1 MQFDFSELTKVSSL
15 LDEQSAGNGIR
26 RVRVDSIQ
34 PDPNQPRKTFD
45 EEPLAELAQSIRSIG
60 IIQPP
65 VVRTRDE
72 GYILIS
78 GERRWR
84 AARQIGLDMIDV
96 IVRDDLSARAQ
107 LVENIQREALG
118 AWEIYRVIAGELDA
132 GTSQA
137 DLARALGKSGGWVGA
152 YAAVS
157 RMPEAFVSLLRDSR
171 IADITAL
178 GHLYRLHQQRPE
190 AVATLLGSSE
200 PITRATIAG
209 VRAQALTAEGRDAA
223 KDLPLPSGARGDQV
237 GTEAPTTRV
246 KAIMGSSK
254 INANALP
261 AESSVPPSKASSE
274 ASMRIRVYF
283 DNTSWTMDYTEQRTD
298 GDRIVSVKLNGDEG
312 EIRYVPIDGL
322 VLQSIECL

>member
-1 MQFDFSELTKVSSL
+1 VQFDFSELTKVSSL

-34 PDPNQPRKTFD
+34 PDPNQPRKIFD

-65 VVRTRDE
+65 VVRTRDN

-84 AARQIGLDMIDV
+84 AAHQIGLDMIDV

-157 RMPEAFVSLLRDSR
+157 KMPEVFVSLLRDGR
-171 IADITAL
+171 VADITAL
-178 GHLYRLHQQRPE
+178 GHLHRLHQERPGT
-190 AVATLLGSSE
+190 AATLLGSSE
-200 PITRATIAG
+200 PITRAMIAG
-209 VRAQALTAEGRDAA
+209 MRTQALTTDGHDAA
-223 KDLPLPSGARGDQV
+223 KVLPLPSGATGDQV
-237 GTEAPTTRV
+237 GGEAASTVPE
-246 KAIMGSSK
+246 
-254 INANALP
+254 ANVDPCEVITDASL
-261 AESSVPPSKASSE
+261 AESPVPQSRPLPKPSV
-274 ASMRIRVYF
+274 RIQVHF
-283 DNTSWTMDYTEQRTD
+283 DNTSWTMDYTQQRQD
-298 GDRIVSVKLNGDEG
+298 GNRVSVKLNGDEG
-312 EIRYVPIDGL
+312 EVRYAPLERL

>member
-15 LDEQSAGNGIR
+15 LDEQSTGNGIR

-34 PDPNQPRKTFD
+34 PDPNQPRKIFD

-72 GYILIS
+72 DYILIS

-157 RMPEAFVSLLRDSR
+157 KMPEAFVSLLRDSR

-178 GHLYRLHQQRPE
+178 AHLYRLHQQRPE
-190 AVATLLGSSE
+190 AVATLLGSSA
-200 PITRATIAG
+200 PITRAMIANL
-209 VRAQALTAEGRDAA
+209 REQALPMDGCE
-223 KDLPLPSGARGDQV
+223 ARGDLSPSPCASGDEV
-237 GTEAPTTRV
+237 TGEAPSALVR
-246 KAIMGSSK
+246 AMGGPGKVNADASLTKSPVTSSQ
-254 INANALP
+254 A
-261 AESSVPPSKASSE
+261 PSKASV
-274 ASMRIRVYF
+274 RIRVHF
-283 DNTSWTMDYTEQRTD
+283 DNASWTLDYTQQRQ
-298 GDRIVSVKLNGDEG
+298 DRSRVVSVKLNGDEG
-312 EIRYVPIDGL
+312 EVRYAPFGEL

>member
-1 MQFDFSELTKVSSL
+1 MEFDFSELTKVSSL

-26 RVRVDSIQ
+26 RVRMDSIQ

-65 VVRTRDE
+65 VVRTRDD

-118 AWEIYRVIAGELDA
+118 AWEIYRVIAGELGA

-152 YAAVS
+152 YAAVGK
-157 RMPEAFVSLLRDSR
+157 MPEPFVSLLRDSR

-178 GHLYRLHQQRPE
+178 GHLYRLHQERPQ
-190 AVATLLGSSE
+190 AAATLLGFSE
-200 PITRATIAG
+200 PITRAMIAG
-209 VRAQALTAEGRDAA
+209 VRAQALTTDGREAT
-223 KDLPLPSGARGDQV
+223 KDLSPSSGASGDQF
-237 GTEAPTTRV
+237 GGEASSAIAGAVVHPGKVNADASPPESPVPRS
-246 KAIMGSSK
+246 KA
-254 INANALP
+254 
-261 AESSVPPSKASSE
+261 PSKASV
-274 ASMRIRVYF
+274 RIRVYF
-283 DNTSWTMDYTEQRTD
+283 DNANWTVDYTQQRQD
-298 GDRIVSVKLNGDEG
+298 VSCVVSVKLDGAKG
-312 EIRYVPIDGL
+312 EVRYAPLDGL